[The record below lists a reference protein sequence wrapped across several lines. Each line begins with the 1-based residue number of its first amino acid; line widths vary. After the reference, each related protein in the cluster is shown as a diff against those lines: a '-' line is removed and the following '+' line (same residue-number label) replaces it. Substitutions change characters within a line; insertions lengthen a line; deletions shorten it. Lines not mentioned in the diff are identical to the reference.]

1 MTEVATPTPTP
12 VDVKAVVKDFLAE
25 TSMMERDTEIER
37 VLKAFQFNPFDLMNM
52 PTTATQEEIK
62 RQYRHLSLLCH
73 PDKCRAEMR
82 DKAQKAF
89 TLLAK
94 AKADLTE
101 DDKRPDVDLIVNAAR
116 ESVTTRKQQAN
127 ARAKK
132 ERAKERARL
141 IAENTSLLAQG
152 EVARDIPPEEPVGAE
167 KVDVSL
173 EPDFEEQVKQEI
185 REKIIEREWRKRQ
198 MMKAAQAEE
207 EKIAA
212 DNAEK
217 QAKVQEEKERKEE
230 WESGRENR
238 VNSWRDFK
246 KAKGSKLKY
255 KGPQIRAEDDVN
267 TYVRRPVQ
275 KKNAF

>member
-1 MTEVATPTPTP
+1 MTEVAAIPD

-25 TSMMERDTEIER
+25 TSMLEREAEIER
-37 VLKAFQFNPFDLMNM
+37 VLKAFQFNPFDLMNV
-52 PTTATQEEIK
+52 PTTATQDDIK

-73 PDKCRAEMR
+73 PDKCRPEAR

-101 DDKRPDVDLIVNAAR
+101 DDKRPEVDLIVIAAR
-116 ESVTTRKQQAN
+116 EAVTTRKQQAN
-127 ARAKK
+127 AKARK

-141 IAENTSLLAQG
+141 IAENSSLLSQG
-152 EVARDIPPEEPVGAE
+152 DATKEIPPEDPTE
-167 KVDVSL
+167 KPDVTL
-173 EPDFEEQVKQEI
+173 EPDFEEMVKQEI
-185 REKIIEREWRKRQ
+185 KEKIIEREWRKRQ

-207 EKIAA
+207 EKMAA
-212 DNAEK
+212 ENAEK
-217 QAKVQEEKERKEE
+217 QAKIQEEKDRKDQ

-246 KAKGSKLKY
+246 KSKGTKLKY
-255 KGPQIRAEDDVN
+255 KGPQIRAEDEQH

>member
-1 MTEVATPTPTP
+1 MTEAAPTP

-25 TSMMERDTEIER
+25 TSMMERDAEIDR
-37 VLKAFQFNPFDLMNM
+37 VLKAFQFNPFDLMGL
-52 PTTATQEEIK
+52 PTTATQEDIK

-73 PDKCRAEMR
+73 PDKCRPDRREQ
-82 DKAQKAF
+82 AQKAF

-101 DDKRPDVDLIVNAAR
+101 DDKRPDVDLVVNAAR
-116 ESVTTRKQQAN
+116 EAVTTRKQQAN
-127 ARAKK
+127 SKARK

-141 IAENTSLLAQG
+141 LAENTSLLAQG
-152 EVARDIPPEEPVGAE
+152 EVAKEIPPEEPL
-167 KVDVSL
+167 VDKADVTL
-173 EPDFEEQVKQEI
+173 EPDFEDLVKQEI
-185 REKIIEREWRKRQ
+185 KEKIIEREWRKRQ
-198 MMKAAQAEE
+198 LMKAAQAEE

-217 QAKVQEEKERKEE
+217 QAKIQEEKERKEE
-230 WESGRENR
+230 WESGRETR

-255 KGPQIRAEDDVN
+255 KGPAIRAEDEVN